1 MSKQII
7 PFINVICEN
16 TKHVIPLAQK
26 YVESGADGLYV
37 FCYAKSDIEKDEFL
51 SLLNK
56 LTKTVDIPV
65 IAGFYI
71 TKTEEVMKAF
81 SAGVSKVVIQNKF
94 LPNDYLYPEIVAKYG
109 PDKVY
114 LEMDQKVFMEG
125 DFTEGQFILKHLTL
139 SDDFVEKVNGL
150 NGTVL
155 FRDSLKKNAM
165 KDLLSLNTVHG
176 VSTDGLKDRDISLL
190 KGELYSDG
198 IDVTVFKAAMSF
210 DEFKL
215 NSDGMVPVIVQDND
229 NDQVLML
236 AYMDKEA
243 YEMTMKTGRMHYH
256 SRSRN
261 ELWCKGDTSGHYQYV
276 RKLYIDCDNDTI
288 LAKVIQIGAAC
299 HTGNR
304 TCFYRD
310 LT

>member
-109 PDKVY
+109 SDKVY

-150 NGTVL
+150 SGTVL
-155 FRDSLKKNAM
+155 FRDSLNKNAM
-165 KDLLSLNTVHG
+165 KDLLSLNTVRG

-210 DEFKL
+210 DELKL

>member
-155 FRDSLKKNAM
+155 FRDSLNKNAM

-176 VSTDGLKDRDISLL
+176 VST
-190 KGELYSDG
+190 EW
-198 IDVTVFKAAMSF
+198 T
-210 DEFKL
+210 
-215 NSDGMVPVIVQDND
+215 
-229 NDQVLML
+229 
-236 AYMDKEA
+236 
-243 YEMTMKTGRMHYH
+243 
-256 SRSRN
+256 
-261 ELWCKGDTSGHYQYV
+261 
-276 RKLYIDCDNDTI
+276 
-288 LAKVIQIGAAC
+288 
-299 HTGNR
+299 
-304 TCFYRD
+304 
-310 LT
+310 

>member
-155 FRDSLKKNAM
+155 FRDSLNKNAM
-165 KDLLSLNTVHG
+165 KDLLSLNTVRG

-210 DEFKL
+210 DELKL